1 MESCRISSK
10 LLNRT
15 KSSFKIQNCEIWR
28 RSLPPKFPKDRE
40 FPWQR
45 RIHPNVIKREW
56 RGYRY
61 HSVLVHFT
69 FNCIFPSS
77 RCANMSD
84 NICSGRR
91 LTKFCRKKKWR
102 QSYWRELCRWNK
114 TRRKDVFICSSLEFL
129 QVRMRRPAIILG
141 FFFSLLTITFLH
153 FGPLPGFASETPLPW
168 VQEASVLV
176 PQSVAG
182 SQPVLS
188 ILSGPC
194 PWAPGHGH
202 GRPWEALEA
211 TITVV
216 LL

>member
-141 FFFSLLTITFLH
+141 FFFHFLLSLFSILDPCQGLLLKRLFLESKKH
-153 FGPLPGFASETPLPW
+153 LFWFPSRLQGPSQSCPSFP
-168 VQEASVLV
+168 VLV
-176 PQSVAG
+176 P
-182 SQPVLS
+182 
-188 ILSGPC
+188 GPQ
-194 PWAPGHGH
+194 AMAMGGL
-202 GRPWEALEA
+202 GRP
-211 TITVV
+211 
-216 LL
+216 